1 MQKNSGLHSLL
12 MVAVVYDL
20 VQRLFYHEQ
29 TDHVFKKLIYLN
41 NNDIIYDIGSGNS
54 TILNELGNST
64 YYGFDISQEYIS
76 KAKKSFYDRPNAYFY
91 CSEFNEE
98 LGKKLPKADL
108 VMMKGVLHHMGDDEI
123 INLVSV
129 IS

>member
-1 MQKNSGLHSLL
+1 M
-12 MVAVVYDL
+12 
-20 VQRLFYHEQ
+20 FC
-29 TDHVFKKLIYLN
+29 KKLIYLN
-41 NNDIIYDIGSGNS
+41 NNELIYDIGSGNS

-76 KAKKSFYDRPNAYFY
+76 KAKKSFYDRPNAYLY

-98 LGKKLPKADL
+98 LGEKLPKADL

-123 INLVSV
+123 INLVSG
-129 IS
+129 ISQKLKTNGVFLSIDPTYIEIKIR